1 MWLDAGDGAE
11 FKSILD
17 FVQSC
22 ALSDAGPRY
31 GRLVW
36 ETGSFTGLPGE
47 APDDTAGVLGDGEA
61 DDRTGAFGGDGE
73 GDLCSNLVGH

>member
-1 MWLDAGDGAE
+1 MWLDAGDCAE

-17 FVQSC
+17 FAQSC

-47 APDDTAGVLGDGEA
+47 APDTAGVLGVGEA